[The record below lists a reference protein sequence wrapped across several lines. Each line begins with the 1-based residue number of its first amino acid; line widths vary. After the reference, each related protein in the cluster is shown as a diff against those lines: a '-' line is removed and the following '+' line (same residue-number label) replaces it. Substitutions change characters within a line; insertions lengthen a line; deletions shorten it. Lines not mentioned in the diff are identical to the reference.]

1 MCGIFGTIGSSCVKD
16 TLCALQQLEYR
27 GYDSVGIAV
36 KTMDGLKVF
45 KDVGRVCTLSVGQVE
60 GSLAIGH
67 TRWATHGKVSK
78 ENAHPFVS
86 FDGNFAVVHNG
97 IVENYLQH
105 KITLQKQGVEFASQ
119 TDSEVIAHL
128 LAKHYNG
135 DVVSTLGKVGAMLT
149 GSFAV
154 VVATTFDGNLYAFR
168 RGSALCV
175 GKGNGGVCLCSDV
188 TAIGG
193 FAKQVAVLPD
203 GCVAKLCQDS
213 IEVLVGAKQINLAY
227 FEPSC
232 EMVLEQAPQGDH
244 MISEILQIPTAVQHT
259 FDYYFQSGGLCLTK
273 RQVNRF
279 KQVYFVG
286 CGTAYHS
293 ALVACSLMQRFT
305 NVPCQA
311 VIASEYVYDNYPTGK
326 DTLVVAIS
334 QSGET
339 ADTLKAVQKA
349 KGQGATVYAI
359 TNVCNSSLCFA
370 ANYVKYIKAGR
381 EVSVASTKA
390 YNCQLVALTLLV
402 LDFATLRGDMSQ
414 QTRQRYLADFAKVPT
429 ACYQLVNQGARCKS
443 LAHHYKDVSAVYFV
457 GRRLDI
463 ATAKEGALKLKEI
476 SYVFA
481 EAYPSGE
488 LKHGTLAV
496 MESGVLVVAVAC
508 EKDLVDKC
516 STTVAE
522 VTSRG
527 ASAVV
532 LSQYPTDLSGKA
544 QVLALPA
551 VNEIFAPIVA
561 VIPLQMFAYYF
572 AKGRGCDVDRP
583 RNLAKSVTVE

>member
-1 MCGIFGTIGSSCVKD
+1 MCGIFGTIGSNSVAN
-16 TLCALQQLEYR
+16 TLDALAQLEYR

-36 KTMDGLKVF
+36 KVDNGLQVY
-45 KDVGRVCTLSVGQVE
+45 KDVGRVYNLVVDTSKGN
-60 GSLAIGH
+60 LAIGH
-67 TRWATHGKVSK
+67 TRWATHGKVCK
-78 ENAHPFVS
+78 ANAHPFVS
-86 FDGNFAVVHNG
+86 YDGNFAVVHNG
-97 IVENYLQH
+97 IVENYQRH
-105 KITLQKQGVEFASQ
+105 KIALQRQGVEFVST

-128 LAKHYNG
+128 LAKHFEG
-135 DVVSTLGKVGAMLT
+135 DVVSTLRKVAAMLT

-154 VVATTFDGNLYAFR
+154 VVATSFDNNLYAFR
-168 RGSALCV
+168 QGSAMCVGRGS
-175 GKGNGGVCLCSDV
+175 NGVCVCSDV
-188 TAIGG
+188 TVVGQ
-193 FAKQVAVLPD
+193 FATSVAVLPD
-203 GCVAKLCQDS
+203 GCVARLCKDS
-213 IEVLVGAKQINLAY
+213 ITAYVGKNAVDLAY
-227 FEPSC
+227 FSPDC
-232 EMVLEQAPQGDH
+232 QDDGLADTTNDFML
-244 MISEILQIPTAVQHT
+244 SEIMQIPKAIRQT
-259 FDYYFQSGGLCLTK
+259 FDYYFASGGLCLTK
-273 RQVNRF
+273 KDVKRI

-293 ALVACSLMQRFT
+293 ALVGCSLLQKFT

-311 VIASEYVYDNYPTGK
+311 VIASEYIYDNYFTNVN
-326 DTLVVAIS
+326 TLVVAIS

-339 ADTLKAVQKA
+339 ADTLKAVEKA
-349 KGQGATVYAI
+349 KKHGATVYAV

-370 ANYVKYIKAGR
+370 SNYVKYIKAGR

-402 LDFATLRGDMSQ
+402 LDLATQKGCMSA
-414 QTRQRYLADFAKVPT
+414 RQRKRYIAEFAQVPHLCRQLLADEQR
-429 ACYQLVNQGARCKS
+429 YKS
-443 LAHHYKDVSAVYFV
+443 LAHKYSNVKAVYFV

-496 MESGVLVVAVAC
+496 MDSDVLVVAVSC
-508 EKDLVDKC
+508 ERDLVDKC
-516 STTVAE
+516 SNTIAE

-527 ASAVV
+527 ASAMVV
-532 LSQYPTDLSGKA
+532 SCYAVDTSKA
-544 QVLALPA
+544 QMVALPT

-561 VIPLQMFAYYF
+561 VIPLQLFAYFF
-572 AKGRGCDVDRP
+572 AKQRNCDVDRP